1 MGSEIEMRIIRVA
14 SPFFGATL
22 ILASPRKNSSYV
34 KLPSPLVSRELKR
47 RRTDSSSM
55 SSEILIFFCSSRVG
69 LYLAT
74 SASTDSPFS
83 IAPITSQNA
92 SVVRPSGPA
101 RSRVPMPLLKARCT
115 QERILAAKSKSSWG
129 LPSVSTTECC
139 IAPMSASTRPRGLRE
154 VSLPAK
160 WACHISATVPCDA
173 SNSLIRLPSSD
184 LPTRLEVMNP
194 GERWICAISSVN
206 MSPS

>member
-1 MGSEIEMRIIRVA
+1 MRIIRVA

-74 SASTDSPFS
+74 SASTDSPFN
-83 IAPITSQNA
+83 IAPITSQNCWCVLRCVA
-92 SVVRPSGPA
+92 VCCSVLQCVAVCCSVV
-101 RSRVPMPLLKARCT
+101 
-115 QERILAAKSKSSWG
+115 
-129 LPSVSTTECC
+129 ECL
-139 IAPMSASTRPRGLRE
+139 G
-154 VSLPAK
+154 
-160 WACHISATVPCDA
+160 
-173 SNSLIRLPSSD
+173 
-184 LPTRLEVMNP
+184 PTRRLASRRLRRRTV
-194 GERWICAISSVN
+194 GVCCGVLQCVAVCCSVLQ
-206 MSPS
+206 SG